1 MSNDLSTQVQHIS
14 EGGAY
19 GGAGASVI
27 LFGLDANEMAVIA
40 SAIFAGLSFAVHFYF
55 SWRRDCREQREHEL
69 TLEDH
74 YADAPDDKGDDA

>member
-1 MSNDLSTQVQHIS
+1 MSNDFATQGAHIG

-19 GGAGASVI
+19 GGAGTALV

-40 SAIFAGLSFAVHFYF
+40 SAAFAGLSFLVHFYF
-55 SWRRDCREQREHEL
+55 SWRRDQREQALHML

-74 YADAPDDKGDDA
+74 YGESANDQGDDA